1 MTRLPLV
8 KSLLA
13 SAAVLSVAGA
23 VPAVASAHDHHRDHR
38 DRYERVETRPTVL
51 IREPGRHHARQPVRT
66 RTVVVHDVRTR
77 TVVVRQPVVI
87 RKTVIVRQPVRTV
100 YVREPARRV
109 YVREPVRTVYVREPV
124 RTVYVRP
131 QPAAVRYYSEP
142 ETRTVIYSER
152 LDWGG
157 YHRSRSINHFRH
169 SYSRDS
175 QASDR
180 GWGFGNWHW

>member
-13 SAAVLSVAGA
+13 SAAALSVAGA
-23 VPAVASAHDHHRDHR
+23 LPAVASAHDHHRDRYDDRAAYR
-38 DRYERVETRPTVL
+38 DH
-51 IREPGRHHARQPVRT
+51 GHHARQPVRT

-100 YVREPARRV
+100 YVREPS
-109 YVREPVRTVYVREPV
+109 RTVYVREPV

-131 QPAAVRYYSEP
+131 QPVAVRYYSEP
-142 ETRTVIYSER
+142 QTRTVVYSER
-152 LDWGG
+152 LDWSG
-157 YHRSRSINHFRH
+157 YQRSRAINHVHRDYRH
-169 SYSRDS
+169 ESSGGGHRW
-175 QASDR
+175 
-180 GWGFGNWHW
+180 GWNWGNWHW

>member
-13 SAAVLSVAGA
+13 SAAVLSAAGA
-23 VPAVASAHDHHRDHR
+23 LPAAASAHDHYR
-38 DRYERVETRPTVL
+38 DRYERIETRPTVM
-51 IREPGRHHARQPVRT
+51 IREPGRYRQPVRT

-100 YVREPARRV
+100 YVREP
-109 YVREPVRTVYVREPV
+109 V

-131 QPAAVRYYSEP
+131 EPVAVRYYSEP
-142 ETRTVIYSER
+142 ETRTVIYRER
-152 LDWGG
+152 LDWDG
-157 YHRSRSINHFRH
+157 YHRSRSVNHFRH
-169 SYSRDS
+169 SYDRDS
-175 QASDR
+175 AYNDR